1 MPEAGGSH
9 RAPIYALLAGT
20 AISQVGNHLSAL
32 AIPWFVLQTT
42 GSATRTGLV
51 VAMIPLLA
59 NTVGLGFASLLLLVF
74 LGALFDSPG
83 NTARMALLPEVAQT
97 AGMRLERANAVSQT
111 IQALSGLLGP
121 PLAGLLI
128 VAMGTSNVLWLD
140 AASFGVSVLLGAL
153 AVPASTAQ
161 RAPRSRYLDDV
172 REGLRYLWSDRLLRS
187 VALIA
192 TVVNFLVAPLFSV
205 VLPVYANRVFGSA
218 GDLGVMMAGFGTGA
232 LIGSSAYGTIG
243 HRASRRWT
251 LIGGLV
257 VLGLPMWILA
267 TLPGLLM
274 AAAALGVAGLAA
286 GSINPLVMTVL
297 QERVPAE
304 LRGRALG
311 TLMAMAVV
319 ATPLGMLLAGS
330 LVAALGVA
338 GVLFAIAACYL
349 ATTVSLF
356 FNPALHALHAPT
368 STRTGVPTGHQP
380 GSESY
385 P

>member
-1 MPEAGGSH
+1 MVDRIGS
-9 RAPIYALLAGT
+9 RRMSIAADLLSGVT
-20 AISQVGNHLSAL
+20 
-32 AIPWFVLQTT
+32 
-42 GSATRTGLV
+42 

-83 NTARMALLPEVAQT
+83 NTARMALLPDVAQT

-121 PLAGLLI
+121 PLAGCLI
-128 VAMGTSNVLWLD
+128 VAMGTRDVLWLD
-140 AASFGVSVLLGAL
+140 AASFGVSALLVAL
-153 AVPASTAQ
+153 AVPASTAK
-161 RAPRSRYLDDV
+161 RAPTSRYLDDV

-205 VLPVYANRVFGSA
+205 VLPVYASRVFGSA

-274 AAAALGVAGLAA
+274 ATAALGVAGLAA

-304 LRGRALG
+304 LHGRALG

-338 GVLFAIAACYL
+338 GVLLAIAACYL

-356 FNPALHALHAPT
+356 FNPALHALDGPA
-368 STRTGVPTGHQP
+368 STRTHVPTGHQP
-380 GSESY
+380 GSESH